1 MGSRIRVLIAAA
13 SVTAVVLVVSLVT
26 VSMAATTTKVTV
38 IEHATTDVVIDTDQ
52 DAADSTGDLLTFH
65 NELFDASNTSV
76 VGTDQGDCI
85 RVEAGVSWECRW
97 VNFLEGG
104 SITVEGPFFD
114 AGPSTFAITG
124 GTGQFRN
131 ARGTMK
137 LTSNVDGTE
146 FTFAFK
152 IIT

>member
-1 MGSRIRVLIAAA
+1 MRGKARIMLAAA
-13 SVTAVVLVVSLVT
+13 SIAAVALVISLVS
-26 VSMAATTTKVTV
+26 VSAAATSTKITV
-38 IEHATTDVVIDTDQ
+38 IEHATTDVVIDTDG

-65 NELFDASNTSV
+65 NELFDETNTSV

-85 RVEAGVSWECRW
+85 RIEAGVSWECRW

-104 SITVEGPFFD
+104 SVTVEGPFFD
-114 AGPSTFAITG
+114 VGPSTLAITG
-124 GTGQFRN
+124 GTGSFKN
-131 ARGTMK
+131 ASGTMK
-137 LTSNVDGTE
+137 LTSNAGGTE